1 MNNGVAQGI
10 TIDHT
15 PTAQRL
21 ASAATLIGSVGN
33 GMIGIAVND
42 VAANTE
48 GVFRTDGV
56 HTLPKL
62 STDVVAQGVQLYWDN
77 TNLRLT
83 LTSAG
88 NTKAGVAWAAA
99 GNGVTTVRCKINV
112 AAL

>member
-1 MNNGVAQGI
+1 MKTAYSQGL

-21 ASAATLIGSVGN
+21 SGAGTLIGSVGN
-33 GMIGIAVND
+33 GMIGVAVND

-48 GVFRTDGV
+48 GVFAVQGV

-62 STDVVAQGVQLYWDN
+62 STDVVAQGALLYWDN

-88 NTKAGVAWAAA
+88 NTVAGRAFAAA
-99 GNGVTTVRCKINV
+99 GNGVATVPCKINV
-112 AAL
+112 A